1 MREHAPTHHDP
12 LATTIVIGNQK
23 GGVGKSTNACHLA
36 AALGERGRLVLLI
49 DLDPHAGATKHLG
62 VHPASYAGT
71 LELLCGEDDLASLA
85 ISEGMPDGVELVAAR
100 TELAELD
107 KRVSKF
113 VDTTRL
119 LETPLRSARKT
130 YDYILLDTPPAARS
144 IATIAAYSEAEWILL
159 SAFPHHLSVEGLT
172 EAFRDI
178 NDVRRFRNHKLEV
191 LGILLS
197 CVDRRVRRSREE
209 VERLVATA
217 LPGRELDTSISQAV
231 VLPESS
237 AMGQTVFQRYEC
249 RGHLVVRQYRRLAA
263 EVEHRVANR
272 PQFLAG
278 QLDPLA
284 FRIPKKVRSLVSPAV
299 DLLPPL
305 EVNASAKTKVL
316 N

>member
-1 MREHAPTHHDP
+1 MNEHGP

-62 VHPASYAGT
+62 VPPASYAGT
-71 LELLCGEDDLASLA
+71 LELLCGEDELASLTVHK
-85 ISEGMPDGVELVAAR
+85 GMPDGVELVPAR

-113 VDTTRL
+113 IDTTRL
-119 LETPLRSARKT
+119 LEQPLRDARKT

-178 NDVRRFRNHKLEV
+178 NDVRRYRNHKLEV

-197 CVDRRVRRSREE
+197 CVDRRVRKSREE
-209 VERLVATA
+209 VEKVVAAA
-217 LPGRELDTSISQAV
+217 LPGRGLDSSISQAA

-237 AMGQTVFQRYEC
+237 AMGKTVFQRHEC
-249 RGHLVVRQYRRLAA
+249 RHHLVIRQYRRLAA

-272 PQFLAG
+272 RRFLAG
-278 QLDPLA
+278 ELDPLA
-284 FRIPKKVRSLVSPAV
+284 FRIPEKLRALVSPAV
-299 DLLPPL
+299 DLLPSL
-305 EVNASAKTKVL
+305 EPAGSSKPKVL